1 MRAPFCIYRKSVI
14 LIEGNKKKEKMS
26 MEPIKKRSIALY
38 IILSII
44 TCGLFGIYWEYCLV
58 NDTNTATG
66 NTDGKNGIVVI
77 LLNLIT
83 CGIFWWIWVYKAGE
97 GLDTVKV
104 KNGGQAGNRAILY
117 LILSIFGLGIVA
129 VALIQNE
136 LNELAVEGT
145 STTEKNENTIDIE

>member
-1 MRAPFCIYRKSVI
+1 M
-14 LIEGNKKKEKMS
+14 EG
-26 MEPIKKRSIALY
+26 IKKRSIAMYLL
-38 IILSII
+38 LSIV

-66 NTDGKNGIVVI
+66 NTEGKNGIVVI

-97 GLDTVKV
+97 GLDELKR
-104 KNGGQAGNRAILY
+104 KNGGESGNRAILY
-117 LILSIFGLGIVA
+117 LLLSIFGLGIVT

-136 LNELAVEGT
+136 LNEITARENPDLA
-145 STTEKNENTIDIE
+145 SKEKEEKTIDIE